1 MFKKCLPVVL
11 ALVLVGC
18 GGTSPDTTQ
27 SADTSADTTVESA
40 VSSESI
46 GDYTFSVPSTW
57 TKEGD
62 CFYIG
67 DVGAVPYMYVV
78 QDEFTIADLL
88 ENPDDFIDGVLE
100 NFDDSKL
107 SSGLSP
113 VSYDY
118 ADGYAFSF
126 TGKVHGYDTDNVFTF
141 FDNPSGGLVSL
152 CLMEEGFEYLPQY
165 YDVLN
170 TVKTDAPILEEQPV
184 EEEHSSDTPAADEVP
199 AEEPAEKPAEE
210 KHEEPEEKTEEES
223 PSVSTGERNALSKA
237 KDYLSFSPFSYSG
250 LIKQLEFEGF
260 SHDEAVYGADHC
272 GADWEAQAVEKAKS
286 YLDFS
291 AFSYSGLIE
300 QLEFEGYTHEEATH
314 GADKCEADWNE
325 QAVKKAKE
333 YLKFSSF
340 SRDGLKEQL
349 EFEGFTSEQAEYG
362 VSQSYD

>member
-18 GGTSPDTTQ
+18 GGTPPNTSQ
-27 SADTSADTTVESA
+27 STDASANTTVESA
-40 VSSESI
+40 VSTESI

-62 CFYIG
+62 SFYIG
-67 DVGAVPYMYVV
+67 DVGDVPYMYVV

-88 ENPDDFIDGVLE
+88 EYTDDFIDGVLQ
-100 NFDDSKL
+100 NFDESKL
-107 SSGLSP
+107 SSGLAP

-126 TGKVHGYDTDNVFTF
+126 TGKIKGYDTNNVFTF
-141 FDNPSGGLVSL
+141 FENPSGGLVSL
-152 CLMEEGFEYLPQY
+152 CLMEEGFDYLPQY

-184 EEEHSSDTPAADEVP
+184 EEEQSSDTPASDEVP

-210 KHEEPEEKTEEES
+210 KPEEPEEKTEEES
-223 PSVSTGERNALSKA
+223 SSVSTGERNALSKA

>member
-18 GGTSPDTTQ
+18 GGTPPDTTQ
-27 SADTSADTTVESA
+27 SADTSDDTTVESA

-88 ENPDDFIDGVLE
+88 ENPDDFIDGVLGS
-100 NFDDSKL
+100 FDDSKL

-126 TGKVHGYDTDNVFTF
+126 TGKVQGYDTDNVFTF

-170 TVKTDAPILEEQPV
+170 TVKTDVSSPEEQPA
-184 EEEHSSDTPAADEVP
+184 EKEAASDPPSADEVP
-199 AEEPAEKPAEE
+199 AEEEPAEE
-210 KHEEPEEKTEEES
+210 PVKEEPEEKPDES
-223 PSVSTGERNALSKA
+223 SSVSAGERNALSKA
-237 KDYLSFSPFSYSG
+237 KDYLTFSNFSYSG
-250 LIKQLEFEGF
+250 LIEQLEFEGF
-260 SHDEAVYGADHC
+260 SHEEAVYGADHC
-272 GADWEAQAVEKAKS
+272 GADWETQAVEKAKD
-286 YLDFS
+286 YLGFS

-314 GADKCEADWNE
+314 GADNCGADWNE